1 MRVLLLYK
9 DYHPVLGGIENNIR
23 LLAQGLRAE
32 RVDARVLVTN
42 TGSDT
47 LRQTI
52 DGVPVTKTGRQ
63 AHVLVHADQFFV
75 FH

>member
-32 RVDARVLVTN
+32 GVDAHVLVTN
-42 TGSDT
+42 NGSDT

-52 DGVPVTKTGRQ
+52 HDVPVTKTGRQ
-63 AHVLVHADQFFV
+63 AHILSTPISFVV